1 MFVVTIDIRAL
12 TASFRV
18 PEQHTFQPTLPLPPI
33 TTLIGWTGAALGLPF
48 SQAMA
53 FKKEHDIAFG
63 VIGSHSGEMRD
74 LWRYIKIK
82 EKAVLRDVLL
92 REYLTDFG
100 ATIALGAPIEED
112 VCALAAAFRDPAYA
126 LTLGTSDDLVKILHV
141 SQVVDV
147 EEHAHAD
154 FENTVL
160 SGDKTG
166 LYDPAIDLQATP
178 VSFTIRSPQ
187 VYLLPT
193 DFSFEGRD
201 GGRRVSRRELFTFVG
216 SPITLKEPIPA
227 HRADGHT
234 FALLQ

>member
-1 MFVVTIDIRAL
+1 MFVVTIDIRAQ

-33 TTLIGWTGAALGLPF
+33 TTLIGWTGAALGLSF
-48 SQAMA
+48 DHAMA
-53 FKKEHDIAFG
+53 FKKEHDLAFG
-63 VIGSHSGEMRD
+63 VIGSHAGEMRD

-82 EKAVLRDVLL
+82 ERTVIRDVLI
-92 REYLTDFG
+92 REYITDFA
-100 ATIALGAPIEED
+100 ATIALGAPLEED
-112 VCALAAAFRDPAYA
+112 ARVLAAAFHDPAYA

-141 SQVVDV
+141 GDAA
-147 EEHAHAD
+147 EADEHTHAD

-166 LYDPAIDLQATP
+166 LYDPAMDLQATP
-178 VSFTIRSPQ
+178 VSYTIRSPQ
-187 VYLLPT
+187 VFLLPT
-193 DFSFEGRD
+193 DFSFD
-201 GGRRVSRRELFTFVG
+201 ASSGGRRVSRRALFTFVG

-227 HRADGHT
+227 HRANGHT